1 MKTMVSLFLPAVLIV
16 CVFSGCATYPRGDHF
31 GGGEPGLSDRGFT
44 AYDVRLAVEALGVSM
59 RNDWRFEPQKDGKLP
74 VIAFTGI
81 EIGQNVNYDVN
92 VNEIAG
98 WLEEQVVN
106 TGKATFSNAID
117 PDRKGGRSGHQY
129 KLVDF
134 ATDSDYVDK
143 SSALKKGRILAP
155 DYELFGRIYGY
166 KQLQNRRITEVN
178 YVIEM
183 TLSNIETGTTAWKK
197 MVPIGK
203 NVPR

>member
-1 MKTMVSLFLPAVLIV
+1 
-16 CVFSGCATYPRGDHF
+16 
-31 GGGEPGLSDRGFT
+31 
-44 AYDVRLAVEALGVSM
+44 
-59 RNDWRFEPQKDGKLP
+59 
-74 VIAFTGI
+74 VIAFTGLA
-81 EIGQNVNYDVN
+81 NDTRCDVN

-129 KLVDF
+129 KLVEF
-134 ATDSDYVDK
+134 GTDNEYVDQSK
-143 SSALKKGRILAP
+143 APKKGAILAP

-166 KQLQNRRITEVN
+166 KELQNSRITQVN

-183 TLSNIETGTTAWKK
+183 TLSNVETGTTAWKK
-197 MVPIGK
+197 MMPIGK